1 MGRLDY
7 HPITVRKRPHFQPV
21 GATLFVTF
29 RLAGSIPK
37 AIVRYYKAQSEWLKD
52 QLRRVDGIS
61 GETPSADHA
70 SWLFQIDKLNRE
82 WFLKCEEILHR
93 EAVGPTWLRDERIAA
108 TVAENL
114 HRLDGDAY
122 RLDAFTI
129 MSNHVH
135 TVFRPFFNK
144 ELIEEVLRSQASIV
158 DGVAPLAK
166 IMQTIKGRSARA
178 CNLTLGRSGGFW
190 DHESFDHVIRAGR
203 FHKTIRYVLNN
214 PVKIG
219 LVQNWEDYR
228 WNYCRRELI
237 DNFRTQPMSDM
248 L

>member
-7 HPITVRKRPHFQPV
+7 HPITVRKRPHFQPL

-37 AIVRYYKAQSEWLKD
+37 ATVRYYQARSGWLKD
-52 QLRRVDGIS
+52 QLRRVEEIS
-61 GETPSADHA
+61 GETPSPDQ
-70 SWLFQIDKLNRE
+70 SRWLAELEKLNRE
-82 WFLKCEEILHR
+82 WFFKYEEILHR
-93 EAVGPTWLRDERIAA
+93 EVVGPAWLRDERIAA

-144 ELIEEVLRSQASIV
+144 ELIEELFRSQDYIV
-158 DGVAPLAK
+158 DGIAPLAK

-178 CNLTLGRSGGFW
+178 CNLILGRSGGFW
-190 DHESFDHVIRAGR
+190 DHESFDHVIRAGK

-214 PVKIG
+214 PAKIG
-219 LVQNWEDYR
+219 LVRNWEDYR
-228 WNYCRRELI
+228 WNYCRKELI
-237 DNFRTQPMSDM
+237 DNFRSEVAST
-248 L
+248 